1 MFKYAGDSVVVGVF
15 TFTGILTLTLLHRL
29 EE

>member
-1 MFKYAGDSVVVGVF
+1 MFKYSGDSVVGAF